1 MKQLKMR
8 TGSELSREAKLMSS
22 SPKVSAQITSM
33 ETCLTFRGMEMK
45 WKVAQEC
52 KDVSV
57 GAGVWQVHSRQREM
71 EMIVNV
77 I

>member
-1 MKQLKMR
+1 MKQLKMKK
-8 TGSELSREAKLMSS
+8 GSELSREAKLMSR

-33 ETCLTFRGMEMK
+33 ETCLTFWGMKME
-45 WKVAQEC
+45 WKVAQDG

-57 GAGVWQVHSRQREM
+57 GAGVWQVHSWQREM
-71 EMIVNV
+71 GIIVNV

>member
-8 TGSELSREAKLMSS
+8 TGSELSRKAKLMSR

-33 ETCLTFRGMEMK
+33 ETCLTFKGRKKE

-57 GAGVWQVHSRQREM
+57 GAGVWQVHSWQREM
-71 EMIVNV
+71 GIIVNV

>member
-8 TGSELSREAKLMSS
+8 TGSELSREAKLMSR

-33 ETCLTFRGMEMK
+33 ETCLTFRGMKME

-57 GAGVWQVHSRQREM
+57 GAGVWQVHSWQREM
-71 EMIVNV
+71 GIIVNV